1 MISGFIDIS
10 FSIKNDYLFQ
20 KRSNY
25 KVRYDLQ
32 NIVYSPKNGRRTK
45 NITIDYNNENRLE
58 KDTLFSA
65 LTICMAFG

>member
-1 MISGFIDIS
+1 M
-10 FSIKNDYLFQ
+10 
-20 KRSNY
+20 
-25 KVRYDLQ
+25 RYDLQ